1 MKKFA
6 GVAAGVLLSLTVAT
20 PAAQAHPLGN
30 FTINRSSAL
39 VISRDR
45 VTVLYT
51 VDMAEIPTF
60 QEKPRIDADG
70 DGGLAGEEL
79 DGYAQGLGRSLI
91 QEVTLTADGEM
102 VPLTLGDCRASL
114 RPGQGGLST
123 LRIEVTF
130 SGELPWER
138 TALAY
143 EDRNFT
149 DPERLG
155 WKEVTARALDG
166 QGIESSSVPSTSPS
180 DRLRRY
186 PQDLLSSP
194 FDVTTAHLILAPEA
208 AGDRGSSS
216 ASQGGGRPDAL
227 GGSFAALI
235 ERPLSPPF
243 FFVAVLLALAFGALH
258 ALGPG
263 HGKTVM
269 AAYLVGAQGRV
280 QDALLVGVAVSFMHT
295 ASVVALGLATLAA
308 SNLFAP
314 EAVYPWL
321 SLATGV
327 VVLSLGGW
335 LLASRT
341 APLLNAGLEW
351 GHSHEHGHPHT
362 HSHEHPGVYSYEHRA
377 PHSTGPGHGDST
389 AHGHAHPPAHG
400 HAHPPGPAH
409 SVDRGH
415 SHGPRVG
422 GGAPV
427 LSWRGL
433 GAVALSGGLLPSP
446 TALVVLLGAVAL
458 DRIAFGV
465 VLVTAFS
472 VGLAA
477 ALTAVGVLV
486 LRARDF
492 AAGRLGQRA
501 GVLLPVLSAAAIVAV
516 GLWLTARAILDLP

>member
-1 MKKFA
+1 M
-6 GVAAGVLLSLTVAT
+6 VAAGVPICLALGA
-20 PAAQAHPLGN
+20 PAARAHPLGN
-30 FTINRSSAL
+30 FTTNRSSAL
-39 VISRDR
+39 EISTDQ
-45 VTVLYT
+45 VTVLYS

-70 DGGLAGEEL
+70 NGDLDGSEL
-79 DGYAQGLGRSLI
+79 DDYGQRMGRRLI
-91 QEVTLTADGEM
+91 AGVTLTADGEM
-102 VPLTLGDCRASL
+102 VPLTLGGCRGSL
-114 RPGQGGLST
+114 QPGQAGLET
-123 LRIEVTF
+123 LRVEAIFT
-130 SGELPWER
+130 GELPSER
-138 TALAY
+138 AALAY
-143 EDRNFT
+143 EDHNFT

-155 WKEVTARALDG
+155 WKEVTARAVDG
-166 QGIESSSVPSTSPS
+166 QGIASSSVPSASPS

-194 FDVTTAHLILAPEA
+194 SDVTSAHLILAPEA
-208 AGDRGSSS
+208 AGDPASGSGSDRGN
-216 ASQGGGRPDAL
+216 GGQDAV

-269 AAYLVGAQGRV
+269 AAYLVGAQGRT
-280 QDALLVGVAVSFMHT
+280 QDALMVGIAVSLMHT
-295 ASVVALGLATLAA
+295 ASVVALGLVTLAA

-314 EAVYPWL
+314 ETVYPWL

-327 VVLSLGGW
+327 VVLGLGGW

-341 APLLNAGLEW
+341 APLLNAGPGW
-351 GHSHEHGHPHT
+351 GHSHEHAHT
-362 HSHEHPGVYSYEHRA
+362 HSHS
-377 PHSTGPGHGDST
+377 PGHGHTHTDPPG
-389 AHGHAHPPAHG
+389 HGHT
-400 HAHPPGPAH
+400 PG
-409 SVDRGH
+409 G
-415 SHGPRVG
+415 GQGGG

-465 VLVTAFS
+465 VLVSAFS
-472 VGLAA
+472 VGLAG

-492 AAGRLGQRA
+492 ATGRLGHRA
-501 GVLLPVLSAAAIVAV
+501 GVLLPILSAAAIVAV
-516 GLWLTARAILDLP
+516 GLWLTARAVLNLF